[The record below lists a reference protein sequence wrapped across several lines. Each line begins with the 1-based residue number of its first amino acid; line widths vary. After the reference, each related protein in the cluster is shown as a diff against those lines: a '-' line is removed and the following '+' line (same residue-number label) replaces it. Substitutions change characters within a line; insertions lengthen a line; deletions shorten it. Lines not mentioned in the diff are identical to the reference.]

1 MTNTWMVYV
10 GIAIGVA
17 AMAGAV
23 VYGTSNQQNYVADDA
38 VLAPAAQQGSFSSAS
53 GLGADLNKEQW
64 HEDPFGDLA
73 AEVRANAG
81 K

>member
-1 MTNTWMVYV
+1 MANTWMVYV

-23 VYGTSNQQNYVADDA
+23 VYGTSNQQNYVQEDA
-38 VLAPAAQQGSFSSAS
+38 QLAPAAEEGTLQAGMVA
-53 GLGADLNKEQW
+53 LNKEKW
-64 HEDPFGDLA
+64 HEDPFGDIA
-73 AEVRANAG
+73 KKVREDAG